1 MRAPGGDRRGD
12 PADDPGG
19 GVILG
24 DGAGRVRAT
33 VAPAGASPRRRAWWS
48 NHAAV
53 LPYSA
58 AVLPVT
64 GRSARWCYEF
74 RLLRRLNP
82 RPIRPVT
89 TSAIDIGS
97 GMGVV
102 VENVFSITEE
112 SAKLPDVRATFSRS
126 LATERLLTPGKVTV
140 SVALPGLDAVSVLPL
155 ESVSL
160 RLTVPPPVP
169 LPVSNRLASTIGT
182 VEATV

>member
-1 MRAPGGDRRGD
+1 MGLLRFRLRGSL
-12 PADDPGG
+12 ADDHTGELP
-19 GVILG
+19 
-24 DGAGRVRAT
+24 AVR
-33 VAPAGASPRRRAWWS
+33 PA
-48 NHAAV
+48 
-53 LPYSA
+53 
-58 AVLPVT
+58 T

-97 GMGVV
+97 GMKL
-102 VENVFSITEE
+102 VENVFTITEE
-112 SAKLPDVRATFSRS
+112 TAKLPGVRATSARS
-126 LATERLLTPGKVTV
+126 LATERLLTPGKVTEL
-140 SVALPGLDAVSVLPL
+140 VALPGLDAVSVLPL

-182 VEATV
+182 VDATV